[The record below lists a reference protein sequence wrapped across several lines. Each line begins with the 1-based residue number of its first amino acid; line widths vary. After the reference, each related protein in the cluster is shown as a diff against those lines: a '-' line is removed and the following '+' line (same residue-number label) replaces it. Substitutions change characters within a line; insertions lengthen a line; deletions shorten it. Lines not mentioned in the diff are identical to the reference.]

1 MSNSIKSSDMVY
13 LKKLL
18 VILKFSLAMLLFT
31 VVGIIAYLSFFG
43 SKHLT
48 FIDNIIKHNIEKNL
62 DQINISKIR
71 TGIAL
76 DLKDA
81 SIVLSLEDLELS
93 YKKSAVFIA
102 PDLRL
107 KFDIIGLILRR
118 PNQMFKG
125 IILDEKKIA
134 IVYDKSQKN
143 KELKQEKIPITNVIN
158 ILKKYQYILKDQSYI
173 IENFK
178 INIKNGNGDDYNINL
193 KNLEFKFD
201 NINNIEVNS
210 LIQIDNAAANLKIS
224 AKTTSGSAIDIKG
237 SILSDNQIEKSND
250 VTIGQTNIKTNF
262 KINFDTRLS
271 YLNFTEKINFSFM
284 QSGITNIANS
294 NFFQNDLDVNA
305 LSFKGEILN
314 NFSKIDI
321 PYFTSKIDNQILVKG
336 GINYEAKKLIANL
349 NVSNL
354 STKEVLN
361 IWSNNLLSEVHLWLL
376 EHLKG
381 GEVSNLILVN
391 DFNEQVKSS
400 LTTSVNLKNAHI
412 KYLKNAPT
420 LTLNTAEVKFTTKNL
435 VISSEDGK
443 ILNSSINNVKAEI
456 EDLNQEK
463 LVMKFNANILGSIS
477 EQLKIANMHYKLQE
491 QREIEGMANTKINFV
506 VPFYKV
512 PTFEDLKFNLQ
523 SQLSDVIMSGIYQ
536 NYQLTN
542 GKLEVNLIG
551 EKLKISG
558 EAKINRLL
566 NIFVDADIMIKNN
579 KNYVIQIDINDNLQ
593 NFQKLKIPLSNFFGN
608 NANIRGVI
616 KANPKK
622 ITSEFW
628 ADLYNT
634 SVNIDALSI
643 VKKAK
648 LPGKIHIQFVNNWDN
663 ETKISKF
670 KFKLPHKYFSGTGI
684 IDDKIGELVNFKCSI
699 FQNNVQGM
707 VLNYDKVE
715 NLNRITLNGIKADL
729 SEFSLQELV
738 SQLSSDNLKGGGF
751 FSFKGKADNLIL
763 KNNTS
768 LHDVDISVD
777 NQRSISVNISAFL
790 EKNKPLRVY
799 YNYPV
804 LSITSP
810 DAGAVLKALGITE
823 KINEGDLEIKGSFET
838 HKKFKGFIELNN
850 FYALKTPALLNLLT
864 ITAPLTTLRSI
875 IKNKGIRFYS
885 FRCPVEYDGR
895 YLEFDDCIAESK
907 LLALKLSGNI
917 DIETKYLNSR
927 GVIVPQNIV
936 NTIFKKVPFLNL
948 FSGPK
953 NEGMILSTLFNMQG
967 YLDDDIK
974 VSANYLSTLTPGF
987 LRNIFKKHI
996 AKPQKESTENNKYN
1010 QSKSN

>member
-1 MSNSIKSSDMVY
+1 MNNSIKSSDRVY
-13 LKKLL
+13 LKKPL
-18 VILKFSLAMLLFT
+18 VILKLSLIMLLFII
-31 VVGIIAYLSFFG
+31 VSMIAYLSFFG
-43 SKHLT
+43 SKHFI

-76 DLKDA
+76 SLKDA

-118 PNQMFKG
+118 PKQMFKG
-125 IILDEKKIA
+125 IILDEKKVA

-143 KELKQEKIPITNVIN
+143 KELKQEKIPVTNVIN
-158 ILKKYQYILKDQSYI
+158 ILKKYQYILKDQNYI
-173 IENFK
+173 IEDFK
-178 INIKNGNGDDYNINL
+178 INIKNNNGDDYNINL
-193 KNLEFKFD
+193 KNLELKFD

-210 LIQIDNAAANLKIS
+210 LIQMNNAAANLKIS
-224 AKTTSGSAIDIKG
+224 AKTTAGNAIDIKG
-237 SILSDNQIEKSND
+237 RIVSDKQPEISNELIID
-250 VTIGQTNIKTNF
+250 KTNIKTHF

-271 YLNFTEKINFSFM
+271 HLNFVEKINFDFI
-284 QSGITNIANS
+284 QSGITSVTNS
-294 NFFQNDLDVNA
+294 NIFQNNLDINA
-305 LSFKGEILN
+305 LNFKGEILN

-321 PYFTSKIDNQILVKG
+321 PYFTSKIDNKILIKG
-336 GINYEAKKLIANL
+336 EINYEAKKLIADL
-349 NVSNL
+349 NILNL
-354 STKEVLN
+354 STKKVLN
-361 IWSNNLLSEVHLWLL
+361 IWSNNLLPEVHLWLS

-381 GEVSNLILVN
+381 GEVSNLMLEN
-391 DFNEQVKSS
+391 DFNEQIKPS
-400 LTTSVNLKNAHI
+400 LTTSINLKNAHL
-412 KYLKNAPT
+412 KYLKNAPIV
-420 LTLNTAEVKFTTKNL
+420 TLNTAEVKFTTKNL
-435 VISSEDGK
+435 VISSVDGK
-443 ILNSSINNVKAEI
+443 VLNSSINNVKAEI

-463 LVMKFNANILGSIS
+463 LKMTFNANIVGSIS
-477 EQLKIANMHYKLQE
+477 EQLRIANMHYKLQE
-491 QREIEGMANTKINFV
+491 QKEVEGMANTKINFV
-506 VPFYKV
+506 VPFDRV

-523 SQLSDVIMSGIYQ
+523 SQLSDVVINGVYQ

-558 EAKINRLL
+558 NAKINKLL
-566 NIFVDADIMIKNN
+566 NIFVDADILIKNN

-593 NFQKLKIPLSNFFGN
+593 NFRKLKIPLSNFFGN

-616 KANPKK
+616 KANSKK

-628 ADLYNT
+628 ANLYNT

-648 LPGKIHIQFVNNWDN
+648 LPGKIHIEFINDWND

-670 KFKLPHKYFSGTGI
+670 EFKIPHKYFSGTGSI
-684 IDDKIGELVNFKCSI
+684 NDKIGEVVNFKCSV

-707 VLNYDKVE
+707 VLNYEKVE
-715 NLNRITLNGIKADL
+715 NLNRIAVNGIKADL
-729 SEFSLQELV
+729 SEFSLKELV
-738 SQLSSDNLKGGGF
+738 SQLNSDNLKGGGF
-751 FSFKGKADNLIL
+751 FSFKGKVDNMIL
-763 KNNTS
+763 RNNTL

-777 NQRSISVNISAFL
+777 NQKSISVNISAFM
-790 EKNKPLRVY
+790 EKNQPLRVY

-810 DAGAVLKALGITE
+810 DAGSVFKALGITE
-823 KINEGDLEIKGSFET
+823 KINEGDLEIKGSFVT
-838 HKKFKGFIELNN
+838 HKKFKGFVELNN
-850 FYALKTPALLNLLT
+850 FYAIKTPALLNLLT
-864 ITAPLTTLRSI
+864 LTAPISTLGSI

-885 FRCPVEYDGR
+885 FKCPVEYDGR

-907 LLALKLSGNI
+907 LLALKLSGNV
-917 DIETKYLNSR
+917 DVETKYLNSR
-927 GVIVPQNIV
+927 GIIVPQNIV
-936 NTIFKKVPFLNL
+936 NTIFKKIPFLNL

-953 NEGMILSTLFNMQG
+953 NEGMILSTLFDMKG
-967 YLDDDIK
+967 YIDGDLK
-974 VSANYLSTLTPGF
+974 VSANYLSTITPGF
-987 LRNIFKKHI
+987 LRNIFKKHVT
-996 AKPQKESTENNKYN
+996 KPQK
-1010 QSKSN
+1010 

>member
-1 MSNSIKSSDMVY
+1 MSNSIKSSDRVY

-18 VILKFSLAMLLFT
+18 VILKFSLATLLF
-31 VVGIIAYLSFFG
+31 VIVGMITYLSFFG
-43 SKHLT
+43 SKHFI

-62 DQINISKIR
+62 DQINISKIH

-107 KFDIIGLILRR
+107 KFDILGLILKR
-118 PNQMFKG
+118 PKQMLKG
-125 IILDEKKIA
+125 IILDEKKVA
-134 IVYDKSQKN
+134 LVYDKSQKN
-143 KELKQEKIPITNVIN
+143 KELKQDKIPIANVIN
-158 ILKKYQYILKDQSYI
+158 ILKKYQYILKNQSYI

-178 INIKNGNGDDYNINL
+178 INIKNNNGDEYNINL

-210 LIQIDNAAANLKIS
+210 SIQIGNAIANLKIS
-224 AKTTSGSAIDIKG
+224 AKTAAGSAIDIKG
-237 SILSDNQIEKSND
+237 SVLSDKKPESSNEFI
-250 VTIGQTNIKTNF
+250 IGQTNIKTNF
-262 KINFDTRLS
+262 KINFDTRLTH
-271 YLNFTEKINFSFM
+271 LNFAEKINFNFI
-284 QSGITNIANS
+284 QSGITNITNS
-294 NFFQNDLDVNA
+294 NFFQNDLEINA
-305 LSFKGEILN
+305 LRLKGEILN
-314 NFSKIDI
+314 NFSKINI
-321 PYFTSKIDNQILVKG
+321 PYFTSKVDNKILIKG
-336 GINYEAKKLIANL
+336 EINYEAKKLIANL
-349 NVSNL
+349 NVLNL

-361 IWSNNLLSEVHLWLL
+361 IWSNNLLPEVHLWLS

-381 GEVSNLILVN
+381 GEVSNLILAN
-391 DFNEQVKSS
+391 DFNQQIESS
-400 LTTSVNLKNAHI
+400 LITSINLKNAHL
-412 KYLKNAPT
+412 KYLKNAPV

-443 ILNSSINNVKAEI
+443 VLNSSINSVRAEI

-463 LVMKFNANILGSIS
+463 LKMTFNANIVGSIS

-491 QREIEGMANTKINFV
+491 QREIEGIANTKINFV
-506 VPFYKV
+506 VPFDKV

-523 SQLSDVIMSGIYQ
+523 SQLSDVVMSGIYQ
-536 NYQLTN
+536 NYQLTD

-558 EAKINRLL
+558 DAKINKLL
-566 NIFVDADIMIKNN
+566 NIFVDADILIENN

-608 NANIRGVI
+608 RANIKGVI
-616 KANPKK
+616 KANSKK

-628 ADLYNT
+628 ANLYNT

-648 LPGKIHIQFVNNWDN
+648 LPGKIHIKFVNDWND

-670 KFKLPHKYFSGTGI
+670 EFKIPHKYFSGTGVI
-684 IDDKIGELVNFKCSI
+684 NDKIGELVNFKCSV
-699 FQNNVQGM
+699 FQNNVQGII
-707 VLNYDKVE
+707 LNYDKVE
-715 NLNRITLNGIKADL
+715 NLNRITVNGIKADL
-729 SEFSLQELV
+729 SEFSLKELV
-738 SQLSSDNLKGGGF
+738 GQLSSDNLKGGGF
-751 FSFKGKADNLIL
+751 FSFKGRVDNLIL
-763 KNNTS
+763 RNNTL

-790 EKNKPLRVY
+790 EKNKPFRVY

-804 LSITSP
+804 LSITSH
-810 DAGAVLKALGITE
+810 DAGSVFKALGITE

-838 HKKFKGFIELNN
+838 HKKFKGFVELNN

-864 ITAPLTTLRSI
+864 ITAPISTLKSI

-885 FRCPVEYDGR
+885 FKCPVEYDGR

-927 GVIVPQNIV
+927 GIIVPQNIV
-936 NTIFKKVPFLNL
+936 NTIFKKIPFLNL

-953 NEGMILSTLFNMQG
+953 NEGMILSTLFSMNG
-967 YLDDDIK
+967 YIDDDLK

-996 AKPQKESTENNKYN
+996 SKPQKESTENKKYN

>member
-1 MSNSIKSSDMVY
+1 MNNSIKSSDRVY
-13 LKKLL
+13 LKKPL
-18 VILKFSLAMLLFT
+18 VILKLSLIMLLFII
-31 VVGIIAYLSFFG
+31 VSMIAYLSFFG
-43 SKHLT
+43 SKHFI

-76 DLKDA
+76 SLKDA

-118 PNQMFKG
+118 PKQMFKG
-125 IILDEKKIA
+125 IILDEKKVA

-143 KELKQEKIPITNVIN
+143 KELKQEKIPVTNVIN
-158 ILKKYQYILKDQSYI
+158 ILKKYQYILKDQNYI
-173 IENFK
+173 IEDFK
-178 INIKNGNGDDYNINL
+178 INIKNNNGDDYNINL
-193 KNLEFKFD
+193 KNLELKFD

-210 LIQIDNAAANLKIS
+210 LIQMNNAAANLKIS
-224 AKTTSGSAIDIKG
+224 AKTTAGNAIDIKG
-237 SILSDNQIEKSND
+237 RIVSDKQPEISNELIID
-250 VTIGQTNIKTNF
+250 KTNIKTHF

-271 YLNFTEKINFSFM
+271 HLNFVEKINFDFI
-284 QSGITNIANS
+284 QSGITSVTNS
-294 NFFQNDLDVNA
+294 NIFQNNLDINA
-305 LSFKGEILN
+305 LNFKGEILN

-321 PYFTSKIDNQILVKG
+321 PYFTSKIDNKILIKG
-336 GINYEAKKLIANL
+336 EINYEAKKLIADL
-349 NVSNL
+349 NILNL
-354 STKEVLN
+354 STKKVLN
-361 IWSNNLLSEVHLWLL
+361 IWSNNLLPEVHLWLS

-381 GEVSNLILVN
+381 GEVSNLMLEN
-391 DFNEQVKSS
+391 DFNEQIKPS
-400 LTTSVNLKNAHI
+400 LTTSINLKNAHL
-412 KYLKNAPT
+412 KYLKNAPIV
-420 LTLNTAEVKFTTKNL
+420 TLNTAEVKFTTKNL
-435 VISSEDGK
+435 VISSVDGK
-443 ILNSSINNVKAEI
+443 VLNSSINNVKAEI

-463 LVMKFNANILGSIS
+463 LKMTFNANIVGSIS
-477 EQLKIANMHYKLQE
+477 EQLRIANMHYKLQE
-491 QREIEGMANTKINFV
+491 QKEVEGMANTKINFV
-506 VPFYKV
+506 VPFDRV

-523 SQLSDVIMSGIYQ
+523 SQLSDVVINGVYQ

-558 EAKINRLL
+558 NAKINKLL
-566 NIFVDADIMIKNN
+566 NIFVDADILIKNN

-593 NFQKLKIPLSNFFGN
+593 NFRKLKIPLSNFFGN

-616 KANPKK
+616 KANSKK

-628 ADLYNT
+628 ANLYNT

-648 LPGKIHIQFVNNWDN
+648 LPGKIHIEFINDWND

-670 KFKLPHKYFSGTGI
+670 EFKIPHKYFSGTGSI
-684 IDDKIGELVNFKCSI
+684 NDKIGEVVNFKCSV

-707 VLNYDKVE
+707 VLNYEKVE
-715 NLNRITLNGIKADL
+715 NLNRIAVNGIKADL
-729 SEFSLQELV
+729 SEFSLKELV
-738 SQLSSDNLKGGGF
+738 SQLNSDNLKGGGF
-751 FSFKGKADNLIL
+751 FSFKGKVDNMIL
-763 KNNTS
+763 RNNTL

-777 NQRSISVNISAFL
+777 NQKSISVNISAFM
-790 EKNKPLRVY
+790 EKNQPLRVY

-810 DAGAVLKALGITE
+810 DAGSVFKALGITE
-823 KINEGDLEIKGSFET
+823 KINEGDLEIKGSFVT
-838 HKKFKGFIELNN
+838 HKKFKGFVELNN
-850 FYALKTPALLNLLT
+850 FYAIKTPVLLNLLT
-864 ITAPLTTLRSI
+864 LTAPISTLGSI

-885 FRCPVEYDGR
+885 FKCPVEYDGR

-907 LLALKLSGNI
+907 LLALKLSGNV
-917 DIETKYLNSR
+917 DVETKYLNSR
-927 GVIVPQNIV
+927 GIIVPQNIV
-936 NTIFKKVPFLNL
+936 NTIFKKIPFLNL

-953 NEGMILSTLFNMQG
+953 NEGMILSTLFDMKG
-967 YLDDDIK
+967 YIDGDLK
-974 VSANYLSTLTPGF
+974 VSANYLSTITPGF
-987 LRNIFKKHI
+987 LRNIFKKHVT
-996 AKPQKESTENNKYN
+996 KPQK
-1010 QSKSN
+1010 

>member
-1 MSNSIKSSDMVY
+1 MSNSIKSSYRVY

-76 DLKDA
+76 DLKDP

-134 IVYDKSQKN
+134 IFYDKSQKN

-158 ILKKYQYILKDQSYI
+158 ILKKYQYTLKDQSYI

-314 NFSKIDI
+314 NFNKIDI
-321 PYFTSKIDNQILVKG
+321 PYFTSKIDNKILVKG

-463 LVMKFNANILGSIS
+463 LVMIFNANILGSIS

-523 SQLSDVIMSGIYQ
+523 SQLSDVIMSGIYP

-566 NIFVDADIMIKNN
+566 NIFVDADILIKNN

-684 IDDKIGELVNFKCSI
+684 IDGKIGELVNFKCSI

-715 NLNRITLNGIKADL
+715 NLNRITVNGIKADL

-738 SQLSSDNLKGGGF
+738 SQLSSDNLKGCGF

-777 NQRSISVNISAFL
+777 NQRGISVNISAFL

-838 HKKFKGFIELNN
+838 HKKFKGFVELNN

-885 FRCPVEYDGR
+885 FRCPVEYDRR

>member
-1 MSNSIKSSDMVY
+1 MSNSIKSSDRIY
-13 LKKLL
+13 LKKPL
-18 VILKFSLAMLLFT
+18 VILKFSLVTLLL
-31 VVGIIAYLSFFG
+31 VMVSMIAYLSFFG
-43 SKHLT
+43 SKHFI

-62 DQINISKIR
+62 DQINIRKIH
-71 TGIAL
+71 TGIVL
-76 DLKDA
+76 DLKDG
-81 SIVLSLEDLELS
+81 SIILSLEDLELS

-102 PDLRL
+102 PDLKL

-118 PNQMFKG
+118 PKQMFKG

-134 IVYDKSQKN
+134 IIYDKSEKN
-143 KELKQEKIPITNVIN
+143 RELKQEKIPVANIMS
-158 ILKKYQYILKDQSYI
+158 ILKKYQYTLKNQSYL
-173 IENFK
+173 IEDFK
-178 INIKNGNGDDYNINL
+178 INITNNNGDDYNVNL
-193 KNLEFKFD
+193 KNLEIKFD

-210 LIQIDNAAANLKIS
+210 LVQMNNAAANLKIS
-224 AKTTSGSAIDIKG
+224 AKTTVGNAIDIKG
-237 SILSDNQIEKSND
+237 SIMSDKQSEMSNELI
-250 VTIGQTNIKTNF
+250 VGQTNIKTNF

-271 YLNFTEKINFSFM
+271 HLNFIEKINFNFI
-284 QSGITNIANS
+284 QNGIASVTNS
-294 NFFQNDLDVNA
+294 NFLQNNLDINV

-321 PYFTSKIDNQILVKG
+321 PYFTSRIDNKILIKG
-336 GINYEAKKLIANL
+336 EINYEAKKLIANL

-354 STKEVLN
+354 STNEVLN
-361 IWSNNLLSEVHLWLL
+361 VWSNNLLPEVHLWLS

-391 DFNEQVKSS
+391 DFNEQIEPS
-400 LTTSVNLKNAHI
+400 LTTSINLKNAHL
-412 KYLKNAPT
+412 KYLKNAPIVI
-420 LTLNTAEVKFTTKNL
+420 LNAAEVKFTTKNL

-443 ILNSSINNVKAEI
+443 VLNSSINNIKAEI

-463 LVMKFNANILGSIS
+463 LKMTFNANIVGSIS

-491 QREIEGMANTKINFV
+491 QREVEGMANTKINFV
-506 VPFYKV
+506 VPFDKV

-523 SQLSDVIMSGIYQ
+523 SELSDVVMNGVYQ

-542 GKLEVNLIG
+542 GKLEANLAG

-558 EAKINRLL
+558 NAKINKLL
-566 NIFVDADIMIKNN
+566 NIFVDADILIKNN

-593 NFQKLKIPLSNFFGN
+593 NFQKLKIPFSNFFGN
-608 NANIRGVI
+608 YANIRGVI
-616 KANPKK
+616 KANSKK

-628 ADLYNT
+628 ANLYNT
-634 SVNIDALSI
+634 SVNIDVLSI

-648 LPGKIHIQFVNNWDN
+648 LPGKIHIEFINDWND

-670 KFKLPHKYFSGTGI
+670 EFKIPHKYFSGTGSI
-684 IDDKIGELVNFKCSI
+684 NDKIGELVNFKCSI

-707 VLNYDKVE
+707 ILNYNKVE
-715 NLNRITLNGIKADL
+715 NLNRITVNGIKADL
-729 SEFSLQELV
+729 SEFSLKELV

-751 FSFKGKADNLIL
+751 FSFKGKIDNLML
-763 KNNTS
+763 RNNTL
-768 LHDVDISVD
+768 LHDVDISVN
-777 NQRSISVNISAFL
+777 NQRNISVNISAFL
-790 EKNKPLRVY
+790 EKNQPLRVY

-810 DAGAVLKALGITE
+810 DAGSVFKALGITE
-823 KINEGDLEIKGSFET
+823 KINEGDLEIKGSFKT
-838 HKKFKGFIELNN
+838 HKKFKGFVELNN
-850 FYALKTPALLNLLT
+850 FYAIKTPVLLNLLT
-864 ITAPLTTLRSI
+864 LTAPISTLESI

-885 FRCPVEYDGR
+885 FKCPIEYDGR

-917 DIETKYLNSR
+917 DVETKYLNSR

-936 NTIFKKVPFLNL
+936 NTIFKKIPFLNL

-953 NEGMILSTLFNMQG
+953 NEGMILSTLFDMKG
-967 YLDDDIK
+967 YFDEDLKI
-974 VSANYLSTLTPGF
+974 SANYLSTITPGF

-996 AKPQKESTENNKYN
+996 AKPQKQSTENK
-1010 QSKSN
+1010 K

>member
-1 MSNSIKSSDMVY
+1 MSNSIKSSDRVY

-18 VILKFSLAMLLFT
+18 VILKFSLATLLFT

-107 KFDIIGLILRR
+107 KFDILGLILRR

-125 IILDEKKIA
+125 IILDDKKVA

-158 ILKKYQYILKDQSYI
+158 ILKKYQYILKDQNYI

-224 AKTTSGSAIDIKG
+224 AKTTSGSAIDIRG

-321 PYFTSKIDNQILVKG
+321 PYFTSKIDNKILVKG

-412 KYLKNAPT
+412 KYLNNAPT

-443 ILNSSINNVKAEI
+443 ILNSSINNAKAEI

-523 SQLSDVIMSGIYQ
+523 SQLSDVVMSGIYQ

-558 EAKINRLL
+558 DAKINRLL
-566 NIFVDADIMIKNN
+566 NIFVDADILIKNN
-579 KNYVIQIDINDNLQ
+579 KNYVIQIVINDNLQ

-648 LPGKIHIQFVNNWDN
+648 LPGKIHIQFINNWDN

-715 NLNRITLNGIKADL
+715 NLNRITVNGIKADL

-751 FSFKGKADNLIL
+751 FSFKGKIDNLIL

-768 LHDVDISVD
+768 LHDVDIFVD

-810 DAGAVLKALGITE
+810 DAGAVLRALGITE

-838 HKKFKGFIELNN
+838 HKKFKGFVELNN

-864 ITAPLTTLRSI
+864 ITAPLTTLQSI

-996 AKPQKESTENNKYN
+996 AKPQKESTENKKYN

>member
-1 MSNSIKSSDMVY
+1 MSNSIKSSDRVY

-18 VILKFSLAMLLFT
+18 VILKFSLATLLFT

-107 KFDIIGLILRR
+107 KFDILGLILRR

-125 IILDEKKIA
+125 IILDDKKVA

-158 ILKKYQYILKDQSYI
+158 ILKKYQYILKDQNYI

-224 AKTTSGSAIDIKG
+224 AKTTSGSAIDIRG

-321 PYFTSKIDNQILVKG
+321 PYFTSKIDNKILVKG

-412 KYLKNAPT
+412 KYLNNAPT

-443 ILNSSINNVKAEI
+443 ILNSSINNAKAEI

-523 SQLSDVIMSGIYQ
+523 SQLSDVVMSGIYQ

-558 EAKINRLL
+558 DAKINRLL
-566 NIFVDADIMIKNN
+566 NIFVDADILIKNN
-579 KNYVIQIDINDNLQ
+579 KNYVIQIVINDNLQ

-648 LPGKIHIQFVNNWDN
+648 LPGKIHIQFINNWDN

-715 NLNRITLNGIKADL
+715 NLNRITVNGIKADL

-751 FSFKGKADNLIL
+751 FSFKGKIDNLIL

-768 LHDVDISVD
+768 LHDVDIFVD

-810 DAGAVLKALGITE
+810 DAGAVLRALGITE

-838 HKKFKGFIELNN
+838 HKKFKGFVELNN

-864 ITAPLTTLRSI
+864 IAAPLTTLQSI

-996 AKPQKESTENNKYN
+996 AKPQKESTENKKYN